1 MDDGSGVPQEVVD
14 ENGNLITV
22 IRPRQKAMKNIFS
35 QHDLSEKD
43 IEGLSFFARVY
54 RFLHDPASSFLAR
67 AWSVLMVI
75 AIITSSIMILL
86 QSMPNLRFLD
96 SIENIT
102 YYVEVGWRP
111 VDPQWGWSSGMG
123 IFVSVVLRGC

>member
-102 YYVEVGWRP
+102 YYVEVGLATTGRWIGSL
-111 VDPQWGWSSGMG
+111 GWSGGMG
-123 IFVSVVLRGC
+123 IFVSV